1 MPREIVNPFQNLD
14 LRVPKSEWDAV
25 RRFTGTFR
33 PEDGSEPDIDRSP
46 FRRYVDLWWA
56 AMCIGVREGR
66 RTKLPADAWHPF
78 ITGVILSSDPWRIF
92 HLEMLA
98 IAEAKDAE
106 ILKNPS
112 DIITMANEYAAA
124 GFPRFTEAMLGK
136 SEPIWSV
143 SQFLKE
149 QVLTPSAPTS

>member
-1 MPREIVNPFQNLD
+1 MGVGEER
-14 LRVPKSEWDAV
+14 
-25 RRFTGTFR
+25 GT
-33 PEDGSEPDIDRSP
+33 I
-46 FRRYVDLWWA
+46 
-56 AMCIGVREGR
+56 
-66 RTKLPADAWHPF
+66 LPADAWHPF

-98 IAEAKDAE
+98 IAETKDAE

-112 DIITMANEYAAA
+112 DIITMANEYAAT
-124 GFPRFTEAMLGK
+124 GFPRFSEAMLGK

-149 QVLTPSAPTS
+149 QVRTPSAPTS